1 MITIQNGIARRQN
14 GTFKVIHS
22 INLDQYRL
30 ITQQIESIINDN
42 ITDKHPL
49 RPFLRQ
55 QIVGI
60 NRLLYRL
67 TPNRVR
73 KSLDFIGS
81 AWKWIAGNPDSH
93 DFQIL
98 DQKINNI
105 LENNNRQLIINE
117 LISNRVA
124 EISNITNEI
133 VKVRREG
140 WNDDIANRMERK
152 LIVIEKE
159 LENIEFAIQWAKANI
174 VNSFILSKTEVDNI
188 NEILQNYNIPVYNI
202 DELLSFGTVKIV
214 TNSKEIL
221 YILTIPI
228 TQTDTCKTYLAKP
241 VKYGNVIDKIEYNHL
256 LECNHDLFAMKN
268 QCKKYYDLTICNKET
283 LIELRDNYCIENLFK
298 NRVGNC
304 TQINNE
310 HVPTVEEIGPDLILL
325 NQYQGTISVNEE
337 KLILNGTYLIKY
349 FNNTIGID
357 GREYYS
363 KEISGNKPLPAFLQP
378 KTFDDKIEEVISLE
392 LLKQLH
398 VKNIKRLEVLE
409 NRNTVTMGTAGFV
422 ILILIAMTALLLYR
436 KYQRHSNTDNNKPDE
451 ISTEIKMES
460 PEAEPASTL
469 KGSKTSSIFNI
480 HSF

>member
-1 MITIQNGIARRQN
+1 MQN
-14 GTFKVIHS
+14 GTFKIIHS
-22 INLDQYRL
+22 INLDKYRL
-30 ITQQIESIINDN
+30 ITHQIETILNDN
-42 ITDKHPL
+42 ITDNHPL
-49 RPFLRQ
+49 RPFIKQ
-55 QIVGI
+55 QLVDI
-60 NRLLYRL
+60 NGLLYRL

-117 LISNRVA
+117 LISNRVS
-124 EISNITNEI
+124 EITNITNEI

-152 LIVIEKE
+152 LMLINKE
-159 LENIEFAIQWAKANI
+159 LENTEFAIQWAKANI
-174 VNSFILSKTEVDNI
+174 VNSFILSKTEIDNI
-188 NEILQNYNIPVYNI
+188 NEILKGYNIPVYNI

-214 TNSKEIL
+214 SNNKEIL

-228 TQTDTCKTYLAKP
+228 TQTDICKTYLAKP
-241 VKYGNVIDKIEYNHL
+241 VKYRNVIDKVEYNHL
-256 LECNHDLFAMKN
+256 LQCNHDLFAIKK
-268 QCKKYYDLTICNKET
+268 QCKKHYDLTICNKEM
-283 LIELRDNYCIENLFK
+283 LIELRENSCITNLFK

-310 HVPTVEEIGPDLILL
+310 HVPTIEEIGPDLILL
-325 NQYQGTISVNEE
+325 NQYQGAINVNGE
-337 KLILNGTYLIKY
+337 KLLLNGTYLVKY
-349 FNNTIGID
+349 FNNTINID
-357 GREYYS
+357 GHEYYS

-378 KTFDDKIEEVISLE
+378 KTFDDKIEEVISLQ

-398 VKNIKRLEVLE
+398 VKNIKRMEVLE
-409 NRNTVTMGTAGFV
+409 NRNSITMGTAGFA
-422 ILILIAMTALLLYR
+422 IITLISIAVLLLY
-436 KYQRHSNTDNNKPDE
+436 KKHQINSATHKTDI
-451 ISTEIKMES
+451 ISTENEIEC
-460 PEAEPASTL
+460 PEADPAPTL
-469 KGSKTSSIFNI
+469 RGPKSSSIFNI